1 MSAHVQISKTRVG
14 GMALLLL
21 AVLAGVCAVVRLLPA
36 TPLGYAAA
44 LVLGLAALPVAASP
58 IEWVV
63 HRYVYHRAVIPFLRR
78 IHHIHHRG
86 HHTAIFPTWRYVTGG
101 PIRRHPILADTVTD
115 LHRAGWRNGLIKL
128 SHFAF
133 YLALAS
139 TLIFTPA
146 WLATR
151 DVAFAIGLVI
161 SGVVVSD
168 LFVRVH
174 DAIHYPGLR
183 PWIEKQGWF
192 HFLETHHFIHHVDLE
207 ANVNFLL
214 PLADLLFGTMRR
226 TMTKEETARHGTLA
240 EAKAHPVG
248 TSEPAAEVARPRAHA

>member
-1 MSAHVQISKTRVG
+1 MT
-14 GMALLLL
+14 LLLL
-21 AVLAGVCAVVRLLPA
+21 AVLAGVCAWVRLLPA
-36 TPLGYAAA
+36 TPWGYAAA
-44 LVLGLAALPVAASP
+44 LVLGLVALPIAASP
-58 IEWVV
+58 IEWMV
-63 HRYVYHRAVIPFLRR
+63 HRYVYHRVAFPFLRR

-115 LHRAGWRNGLIKL
+115 LHRVGWRNALIKA

-133 YLALAS
+133 YMTLAS

-146 WLATR
+146 WLATHNS
-151 DVAFAIGLVI
+151 AFVIGLAI
-161 SGVVVSD
+161 SGVAVSD

-214 PLADLLFGTMRR
+214 PLADLLFGTIRR
-226 TMTKEETARHGTLA
+226 TLTKEETARHGTLA
-240 EAKAHPVG
+240 EAKARPVG
-248 TSEPAAEVARPRAHA
+248 ASEPAAEVARPRPPVFQGSAPAAT